1 MTSQKIISSVKNA
14 MGTMFLLAGAF
25 FVCSTLVSIRA
36 VFADPIAPVDANE
49 IIMQQGARTNARAS
63 GRTSPR
69 GTNATSRA
77 TVARTAVA
85 PANNN
90 ARATANQNRTTQSRA
105 VTTRAATPRTNA
117 NARANMAGARN
128 VVSRAKSAINRA
140 NANLSRNVRARTATT
155 DAADNARVSLQGSA
169 IRGSKAAVS
178 SSYSYLNSKLYTGNY
193 SNIIDSSTGLISA
206 EAFSNCM
213 ESYYTCMD
221 EICTARNAAQRRC
234 ACAGRVKAFA
244 DAEAQLETANEELI
258 KASGELALLI
268 ANKGKDISQAFQLT
282 DAEKVMNCVS
292 WKEVTTKYGTGSG
305 EAIKWCSDH
314 HIYAD
319 NGGEVS
325 SCGMPKY
332 CQDKSAGGN
341 NFGFNI
347 DDIEGSSSDILAS
360 LQAWADAKDSTKTLL
375 TEDNENLMGAL
386 DNVSNIVGNLAGING
401 AFVNSDKSEDRLAET
416 WGYELF
422 AHAHNEVC
430 SRVLD
435 SCFNGIYE
443 ACGSPASFGGKCA
456 DGQSSSCPF
465 NFNSKISVSSSGEI
479 TLNERGTSTTT
490 NSSAT
495 CFGYTSASG
504 DPYSNLRGPVADAR
518 RSIMNKYL
526 LDANADCDVYGE
538 QLRTMAQNIGYQK
551 VAAQQAL
558 QQKRLEFATEE
569 KESVLNA
576 GQVAIS
582 NFNECLS
589 EIWECYEETADSEP
603 NWTTSRIKTYCAQVA
618 NVPHCYEEM
627 ICHPSGAQFTAVI
640 NLQDN
645 PNCIW
650 SHDYTRNTCRNVVTL
665 NEILYGAADDQ
676 MSLTD
681 YSESNQ
687 DFDSAM
693 LREGCLRQA
702 LGLGANGQCAAND
715 PDCWNLRNWKKAPVS
730 EK

>member
-1 MTSQKIISSVKNA
+1 MTSKKIISSVKNA

-25 FVCSTLVSIRA
+25 FVCSTLISIRA
-36 VFADPIAPVDANE
+36 VFADPIATMNE
-49 IIMQQGARTNARAS
+49 NEMIVPQGARTNVRVS

-69 GTNATSRA
+69 GTNSTSRA

-85 PANNN
+85 P
-90 ARATANQNRTTQSRA
+90 NQNRTVQAR
-105 VTTRAATPRTNA
+105 VAAPRTNQIA
-117 NARANMAGARN
+117 NQRADMTKSRN
-128 VVSRAKSAINRA
+128 VISRAKNTINRA
-140 NANLSRNVRARTATT
+140 NANLNRNVRARTASS
-155 DAADNARVSLQGSA
+155 DVVDNARVSLQGSA

-178 SSYSYLNSKLYTGNY
+178 SSYSYLNNKLYTGNY
-193 SNIIDSSTGLISA
+193 SSIIDSSTGLISA

-268 ANKGKDISQAFQLT
+268 ANKGKDISDAFQLT

-292 WKEVTTKYGTGSG
+292 WKEVTTKYGQNSS
-305 EAIKWCSDH
+305 EAVKWCSNH
-314 HIYAD
+314 NIYKSD
-319 NGGEVS
+319 GGDVS
-325 SCGMPKY
+325 SCVMPSY
-332 CQDKSAGGN
+332 CKDNVTGGN

-347 DDIEGSSSDILAS
+347 DNIEGSSSDILAS

-375 TEDNENLMGAL
+375 KDDSESLFGAL
-386 DNVSNIVGNLAGING
+386 DNVSTVVGNLAGIGG
-401 AFVNSDKSEDRLAET
+401 AFANSDENKDTLAET

-443 ACGSPASFGGKCA
+443 ACGSPSSFGGRCA

-465 NFNSKISVSSSGEI
+465 NFNSKITVSSGGEI
-479 TLNERGTSTTT
+479 KLNERGTSVTT
-490 NSSAT
+490 NSSAA
-495 CFGYTSASG
+495 CFGYASANG
-504 DPYSNLRGPVADAR
+504 DPYANLRGPVADAR

-538 QLRTMAQNIGYQK
+538 QLRVTAQNIGYQK

-569 KESVLNA
+569 KESILNA
-576 GQVAIS
+576 GQNAIA
-582 NFNECLS
+582 NFNQCLS
-589 EIWECYEETADSEP
+589 EIWECYEETAESES

-627 ICHPSGAQFTAVI
+627 ICHPSGAQFVGVI

-645 PNCIW
+645 AACSW
-650 SHDYTRNTCRNVVTL
+650 SQDYTENTCRNVVTL
-665 NEILYGAADDQ
+665 NEILNGASDSVMKLSA
-676 MSLTD
+676 TN
-681 YSESNQ
+681 YTY
-687 DFDSAM
+687 DSAQ
-693 LREGCLRQA
+693 LREACIRSA
-702 LGLGANGQCAAND
+702 LGLGESGVCGAND
-715 PDCWNLRNWKKAPVS
+715 PDCWNLRNWKK
-730 EK
+730 